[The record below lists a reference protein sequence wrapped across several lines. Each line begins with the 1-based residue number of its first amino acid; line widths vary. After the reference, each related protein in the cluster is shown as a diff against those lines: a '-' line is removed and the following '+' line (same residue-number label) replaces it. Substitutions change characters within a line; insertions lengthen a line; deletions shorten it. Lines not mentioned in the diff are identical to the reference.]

1 MIEVV
6 CLVFIDFVRLHFR
19 RMFLRCIL
27 IASIDLI
34 PTILNIVNG
43 LRERMTKPSITKT
56 ILVMTTIAAL
66 TTLGFLTSMSG
77 GLVEAQSTAA
87 TQSSQSTPPTPKEQP
102 DVAQQFT
109 FNPTSLPPTNVDQCV
124 GYAKILVGKAI
135 PDYNMCDL
143 VVYRQA
149 PVVAR
154 SDGMVMNNFSGMGHY
169 IELIPAAQFLN
180 DTQEFGGNTTT
191 NASTTNGT
199 TQTNAN
205 NTTTNNNTVVAFG
218 EFALLDPE
226 VVPVNEVL
234 DKYNWTVTT
243 IHNHMLDE
251 SPKLLFMHWTV
262 TGNPDEIVQQ
272 AREAIMQTSSYATIT
287 DPNAAGNA
295 TRPGTPSSAG
305 P

>member
-1 MIEVV
+1 
-6 CLVFIDFVRLHFR
+6 
-19 RMFLRCIL
+19 
-27 IASIDLI
+27 
-34 PTILNIVNG
+34 
-43 LRERMTKPSITKT
+43 
-56 ILVMTTIAAL
+56 MTTIAAL

-77 GLVEAQSTAA
+77 GGMVAQAQSTAA
-87 TQSSQSTPPTPKEQP
+87 SQSAQSTPPTPKEQP

-109 FNPTSLPPTNVDQCV
+109 FNPTSLPPTNVEQCV
-124 GYAKILVGKAI
+124 EYAKILVGKAI

-154 SDGMVMNNFSGMGHY
+154 TDGMVMNNFSGMGHY
-169 IELIPAAQFLN
+169 IELIPAAQILN
-180 DTQEFGGNTTT
+180 DTQEFGGGTTT
-191 NASTTNGT
+191 NASATNGT
-199 TQTNAN
+199 TPSAIANTTNTN
-205 NTTTNNNTVVAFG
+205 NTTVVAFG
-218 EFALLDPE
+218 EFALIDPE

-234 DKYNWTVTT
+234 NKYNWTVTT
-243 IHNHMLDE
+243 IHNHMLNE

-272 AREAIMQTSSYATIT
+272 AREAIMQTSSYATVT
-287 DPNAAGNA
+287 DPNAGTNA

>member
-1 MIEVV
+1 MLILSAVLEISSLLYIVILPLDIV
-6 CLVFIDFVRLHFR
+6 CI
-19 RMFLRCIL
+19 
-27 IASIDLI
+27 
-34 PTILNIVNG
+34 ILNTTVVTKKG
-43 LRERMTKPSITKT
+43 MTNYSFAKT
-56 ILVMTTIAAL
+56 ILIMTTIAAL

-77 GLVEAQSTAA
+77 GGMVAQAQSTAA
-87 TQSSQSTPPTPKEQP
+87 SQSAQSTPPTPKEQP

-109 FNPTSLPPTNVDQCV
+109 FNPTSLPPTNIEQCV
-124 GYAKILVGKAI
+124 EYAKILVGKAI

-154 SDGMVMNNFSGMGHY
+154 TDGMVMNNFSGMGHY

-180 DTQEFGGNTTT
+180 DTQEFGGGTTA
-191 NASTTNGT
+191 NASATNGT
-199 TQTNAN
+199 TPAATANTTNTN
-205 NTTTNNNTVVAFG
+205 NTTVVAFG
-218 EFALLDPE
+218 EFALIDPE

-234 DKYNWTVTT
+234 EKYNWTVTT

-272 AREAIMQTSSYATIT
+272 AREAIMQTSSYATVT
-287 DPNAAGNA
+287 DPNAGTNA

>member
-1 MIEVV
+1 MLILSAVLEISSLRYIVILPLDVV
-6 CLVFIDFVRLHFR
+6 CI
-19 RMFLRCIL
+19 
-27 IASIDLI
+27 
-34 PTILNIVNG
+34 ILNTTVVTKKG
-43 LRERMTKPSITKT
+43 MTNYSFAKT
-56 ILVMTTIAAL
+56 ILIMTTIAAL

-77 GLVEAQSTAA
+77 GGMVAQAQSMAA
-87 TQSSQSTPPTPKEQP
+87 SQSAQSTPPTPKEQP

-109 FNPTSLPPTNVDQCV
+109 FNPTSLPPTNVEQCV
-124 GYAKILVGKAI
+124 EYAKILVGKAI

-154 SDGMVMNNFSGMGHY
+154 TDGMVMNNFSGMGHY

-180 DTQEFGGNTTT
+180 DTQEFGGGTTA
-191 NASTTNGT
+191 NASATNGT
-199 TQTNAN
+199 TPAATANTTNTN
-205 NTTTNNNTVVAFG
+205 NTTVVAFG
-218 EFALLDPE
+218 EFALIDPE

-234 DKYNWTVTT
+234 EKYNWTVTT

-272 AREAIMQTSSYATIT
+272 AREAIMQTSSYATVT
-287 DPNAAGNA
+287 DPNAGTNA

>member
-1 MIEVV
+1 MLILSAVLEISLLLYIVILPLDVV
-6 CLVFIDFVRLHFR
+6 CI
-19 RMFLRCIL
+19 
-27 IASIDLI
+27 
-34 PTILNIVNG
+34 ILNTTVVTKKG
-43 LRERMTKPSITKT
+43 MTNYSFAKT
-56 ILVMTTIAAL
+56 ILIITTIAAL
-66 TTLGFLTSMSG
+66 TTLGFLTAMSG
-77 GLVEAQSTAA
+77 GGMVAQAQSTAA
-87 TQSSQSTPPTPKEQP
+87 SQSAQSTPPTPKEQP

-109 FNPTSLPPTNVDQCV
+109 FNPTSLPPTNVEQCV
-124 GYAKILVGKAI
+124 EYAKILVGKAI

-154 SDGMVMNNFSGMGHY
+154 TDGMVMNNFSGMGHY

-180 DTQEFGGNTTT
+180 DTREFGGGTTA
-191 NASTTNGT
+191 NASATNGT
-199 TQTNAN
+199 TPAGTANTTNTN
-205 NTTTNNNTVVAFG
+205 NTTVVAFG
-218 EFALLDPE
+218 EFALIDPE

-272 AREAIMQTSSYATIT
+272 AREAIIQTSSYATVT
-287 DPNAAGNA
+287 DPNAGTNA

>member
-1 MIEVV
+1 MLILSAVLEISSLLHIVILPLDVV
-6 CLVFIDFVRLHFR
+6 CI
-19 RMFLRCIL
+19 
-27 IASIDLI
+27 
-34 PTILNIVNG
+34 ILNTTVVTKKG
-43 LRERMTKPSITKT
+43 MTNYSFAKT
-56 ILVMTTIAAL
+56 ILIMTTIAAL

-77 GLVEAQSTAA
+77 GGMVAQAQSTAA
-87 TQSSQSTPPTPKEQP
+87 SQSAQSTPPTPKEQP

-109 FNPTSLPPTNVDQCV
+109 FNPTSLPPTNVEQCV
-124 GYAKILVGKAI
+124 EYAKILVGKAI

-154 SDGMVMNNFSGMGHY
+154 TDGMVMNNFSGMGHY

-180 DTQEFGGNTTT
+180 DTQEFGGGTTANASATSGTTPAPTANTTNT
-191 NASTTNGT
+191 
-199 TQTNAN
+199 N
-205 NTTTNNNTVVAFG
+205 NTTVVAFG
-218 EFALLDPE
+218 EFALIDPE

-272 AREAIMQTSSYATIT
+272 AREAIMQTSSYATVT
-287 DPNAAGNA
+287 DPNAGTNA

>member
-1 MIEVV
+1 MRIDTMIN
-6 CLVFIDFVRLHFR
+6 LSS
-19 RMFLRCIL
+19 IL
-27 IASIDLI
+27 
-34 PTILNIVNG
+34 
-43 LRERMTKPSITKT
+43 KT
-56 ILVMTTIAAL
+56 TLVMTTIAAL
-66 TTLGFLTSMSG
+66 TTIGILISISG
-77 GLVEAQSTAA
+77 GGMVQAQSTAA
-87 TQSSQSTPPTPKEQP
+87 SQSAQSSPPTPKEQP

-109 FNPTSLPPTNVDQCV
+109 FNPTSLPPTNIEQCV
-124 GYAKILVGKAI
+124 GYSKTLVGKAI

-154 SDGMVMNNFSGMGHY
+154 GDGMVMNNFSGMGHY
-169 IELIPAAQFLN
+169 IELIPASQFLN
-180 DTQEFGGNTTT
+180 ETQEFGGGTT
-191 NASTTNGT
+191 NMTTNGAP
-199 TQTNAN
+199 QTAAN
-205 NTTTNNNTVVAFG
+205 DTTVVAFG

-234 DKYNWTVTT
+234 EKYNWTVTT

-272 AREAIMQTSSYATIT
+272 AREAIMQTSTYATVT
-287 DPNAAGNA
+287 DPNAGANA

>member
-1 MIEVV
+1 MTNSSSAKTVT
-6 CLVFIDFVRLHFR
+6 LV
-19 RMFLRCIL
+19 
-27 IASIDLI
+27 A
-34 PTILNIVNG
+34 
-43 LRERMTKPSITKT
+43 
-56 ILVMTTIAAL
+56 TIAAL
-66 TTLGFLTSMSG
+66 TTIGLFTSFSG
-77 GLVEAQSTAA
+77 GIVQAQSTAA
-87 TQSSQSTPPTPKEQP
+87 TQASQSTPPTPKEQP

-109 FNPTSLPPTNVDQCV
+109 FNPTSLPPTNTEQCV
-124 GYAKILVGKAI
+124 EYAKVLVGKAI

-169 IELIPAAQFLN
+169 IELIPAAQVLN
-180 DTQEFGGNTTT
+180 DTQVFGGTTT
-191 NASTTNGT
+191 NSSANGT
-199 TQTNAN
+199 TSAAAANATAANATN
-205 NTTTNNNTVVAFG
+205 TTVVAFG

-272 AREAIMQTSSYATIT
+272 AKEAIMQTSSYATAT
-287 DPNAAGNA
+287 APNAGTNA

>member
-1 MIEVV
+1 MLTLSAVLEISSLLYIVILPLDVV
-6 CLVFIDFVRLHFR
+6 CI
-19 RMFLRCIL
+19 
-27 IASIDLI
+27 
-34 PTILNIVNG
+34 ILNTTVVTKKG
-43 LRERMTKPSITKT
+43 MTNYSFAKT
-56 ILVMTTIAAL
+56 IFIMTTIAAL
-66 TTLGFLTSMSG
+66 MTLGFLTSMSG
-77 GLVEAQSTAA
+77 GGMVAQAQSTAA
-87 TQSSQSTPPTPKEQP
+87 SQSAQSTPPTPKEQP

-109 FNPTSLPPTNVDQCV
+109 FNPTSLPPTNVEQCIE
-124 GYAKILVGKAI
+124 YAKILVGKAI

-154 SDGMVMNNFSGMGHY
+154 TDGMVMNNFSGMGHY

-180 DTQEFGGNTTT
+180 DTQEFGGGTTA
-191 NASTTNGT
+191 NASATNGT
-199 TQTNAN
+199 TPAATANTTNTN
-205 NTTTNNNTVVAFG
+205 NTTVVAFG
-218 EFALLDPE
+218 EFALIDPE

-243 IHNHMLDE
+243 IHNHMLNE

-272 AREAIMQTSSYATIT
+272 AREAIMQTSSYATVT
-287 DPNAAGNA
+287 DPNAGTNA

>member
-1 MIEVV
+1 MLILSAVLEISSLLYIVILPLDIV
-6 CLVFIDFVRLHFR
+6 CI
-19 RMFLRCIL
+19 
-27 IASIDLI
+27 
-34 PTILNIVNG
+34 ILNTTVVTKKG
-43 LRERMTKPSITKT
+43 MTNYSFAKT
-56 ILVMTTIAAL
+56 ILIMTTIAAL

-77 GLVEAQSTAA
+77 GGMVAQAQSTAA
-87 TQSSQSTPPTPKEQP
+87 SQSAQSTPPTPKEQP

-109 FNPTSLPPTNVDQCV
+109 FNPTSLPPTNVEQCV
-124 GYAKILVGKAI
+124 EYAKILVGKAI

-154 SDGMVMNNFSGMGHY
+154 TDGMVMNNFSGMGHY

-180 DTQEFGGNTTT
+180 DTQEFGGGTTA
-191 NASTTNGT
+191 NAGATNGT
-199 TQTNAN
+199 TPAATANTTNTN
-205 NTTTNNNTVVAFG
+205 NTTVVAFG
-218 EFALLDPE
+218 EFALIDPE

-272 AREAIMQTSSYATIT
+272 AREAIMQTSSYATVT
-287 DPNAAGNA
+287 DPNAGTNA

>member
-1 MIEVV
+1 
-6 CLVFIDFVRLHFR
+6 
-19 RMFLRCIL
+19 
-27 IASIDLI
+27 
-34 PTILNIVNG
+34 
-43 LRERMTKPSITKT
+43 
-56 ILVMTTIAAL
+56 MTTIAAL
-66 TTLGFLTSMSG
+66 MTIGLFSTSMYG

-102 DVAQQFT
+102 DVGQQFT
-109 FNPTSLPPTNVDQCV
+109 FNPTSLPPTNIEQCV

-154 SDGMVMNNFSGMGHY
+154 SDGMIMNNFSGMGHY

-180 DTQEFGGNTTT
+180 ETQEFEGGTTA
-191 NASTTNGT
+191 NASATNGT
-199 TQTNAN
+199 AQTAAN
-205 NTTTNNNTVVAFG
+205 NTTTNNTTVVAFG
-218 EFALLDPE
+218 EFALIDPE
-226 VVPVNEVL
+226 VVPVHKVM

-272 AREAIMQTSSYATIT
+272 AKEAIMQTSSYASVT
-287 DPNAAGNA
+287 DPNAGANA

>member
-1 MIEVV
+1 MLILSAVLEISLLLYIVILPLDVV
-6 CLVFIDFVRLHFR
+6 CI
-19 RMFLRCIL
+19 
-27 IASIDLI
+27 
-34 PTILNIVNG
+34 ILNTTVVTKK
-43 LRERMTKPSITKT
+43 RMTNYSFAKT
-56 ILVMTTIAAL
+56 ILIMTTIAAL

-77 GLVEAQSTAA
+77 GGMVAQAQSTAA
-87 TQSSQSTPPTPKEQP
+87 SQSAQSTPPTPKEQP

-109 FNPTSLPPTNVDQCV
+109 FNPTSLPPTNVEQCV
-124 GYAKILVGKAI
+124 EYAKILVGKAI

-154 SDGMVMNNFSGMGHY
+154 TDGMVMNNFSGMGHY

-180 DTQEFGGNTTT
+180 DTQEFGGNTTAA

-199 TQTNAN
+199 TQTSAN

>member
-1 MIEVV
+1 MLILSAVLEISLLLYIVILPLDVV
-6 CLVFIDFVRLHFR
+6 CI
-19 RMFLRCIL
+19 
-27 IASIDLI
+27 
-34 PTILNIVNG
+34 ILNTTVVTKKG
-43 LRERMTKPSITKT
+43 MTNYSFAKT
-56 ILVMTTIAAL
+56 ILIMTTIAAL

-77 GLVEAQSTAA
+77 GGMVAQAQSTAA
-87 TQSSQSTPPTPKEQP
+87 SQSAQSTPPTPKEQP

-109 FNPTSLPPTNVDQCV
+109 FNPTSLPPTNVEQCV
-124 GYAKILVGKAI
+124 EYAKILVGKAI

-154 SDGMVMNNFSGMGHY
+154 TDGMVMNNFSGMGHY

-180 DTQEFGGNTTT
+180 DTQEFGGGTTA
-191 NASTTNGT
+191 NASATNGT
-199 TQTNAN
+199 TPSATANTTNTN
-205 NTTTNNNTVVAFG
+205 NTTVVAFG
-218 EFALLDPE
+218 EFALIDPE

-272 AREAIMQTSSYATIT
+272 AREAIMQTSSYATVT
-287 DPNAAGNA
+287 DPNAGTNA

>member
-1 MIEVV
+1 MLILSAVSEISSLLYIVILPLDIV
-6 CLVFIDFVRLHFR
+6 CI
-19 RMFLRCIL
+19 
-27 IASIDLI
+27 
-34 PTILNIVNG
+34 ILNTTVVTKK
-43 LRERMTKPSITKT
+43 RMTNYSFAKT
-56 ILVMTTIAAL
+56 ILIMTTIAAL

-77 GLVEAQSTAA
+77 GGMVAQAQSTAA
-87 TQSSQSTPPTPKEQP
+87 SQSAQSTPPTPKEQP

-109 FNPTSLPPTNVDQCV
+109 FNPTSLPPTNVEQCV
-124 GYAKILVGKAI
+124 EYAKILVGKAI

-154 SDGMVMNNFSGMGHY
+154 TDGMVMNNFSGMGHY

-180 DTQEFGGNTTT
+180 DTQEFGGGTTA
-191 NASTTNGT
+191 NASATNGT
-199 TQTNAN
+199 TPAATANTTNTN
-205 NTTTNNNTVVAFG
+205 NTTVVAFG
-218 EFALLDPE
+218 EFALIDPE

-234 DKYNWTVTT
+234 EKYNWTVTT

-272 AREAIMQTSSYATIT
+272 AREAIMQTSSYATVT
-287 DPNAAGNA
+287 DPNAGTNA

>member
-1 MIEVV
+1 MLILSAVLEISSLRYIVILPLDVV
-6 CLVFIDFVRLHFR
+6 CI
-19 RMFLRCIL
+19 
-27 IASIDLI
+27 
-34 PTILNIVNG
+34 ILNTTVVTKKG
-43 LRERMTKPSITKT
+43 MTNYSFAKT
-56 ILVMTTIAAL
+56 ILIMTTIAAL

-77 GLVEAQSTAA
+77 GGMVAQAQSTAA
-87 TQSSQSTPPTPKEQP
+87 SQSAQSTPPTPKEQP

-109 FNPTSLPPTNVDQCV
+109 FNPTSLPPTNIEQCV
-124 GYAKILVGKAI
+124 EYAKILVGKAI

-154 SDGMVMNNFSGMGHY
+154 TDGMVMNNFSGMGHY

-180 DTQEFGGNTTT
+180 DTQEFGGGTTA
-191 NASTTNGT
+191 NASATNGT
-199 TQTNAN
+199 TPAATANTTNTN
-205 NTTTNNNTVVAFG
+205 NTTVVAFG
-218 EFALLDPE
+218 EFALIDPE

-234 DKYNWTVTT
+234 EKYNWTVTT

-272 AREAIMQTSSYATIT
+272 AREAIMQTSSYATVT
-287 DPNAAGNA
+287 DPNAGTNA

>member
-1 MIEVV
+1 V
-6 CLVFIDFVRLHFR
+6 
-19 RMFLRCIL
+19 
-27 IASIDLI
+27 
-34 PTILNIVNG
+34 
-43 LRERMTKPSITKT
+43 
-56 ILVMTTIAAL
+56 TTIAAL
-66 TTLGFLTSMSG
+66 TTIGLFTSMQG
-77 GLVEAQSTAA
+77 GMVQAQSTAA
-87 TQSSQSTPPTPKEQP
+87 TQASQSTPPAPKEQP
-102 DVAQQFT
+102 DVAHQFT
-109 FNPTSLPPTNVDQCV
+109 FNPTSLPPTNVEQCV
-124 GYAKILVGKAI
+124 EYAKILVGKAI
-135 PDYNMCDL
+135 PDYNLCDL

-180 DTQEFGGNTTT
+180 ETQEFGGAT
-191 NASTTNGT
+191 NSSGNGT
-199 TQTNAN
+199 TTSAAVND
-205 NTTTNNNTVVAFG
+205 TTVVAFG

-226 VVPVNEVL
+226 VVPVDEVL

-272 AREAIMQTSSYATIT
+272 AKEAIMQTSSYATVT
-287 DPNAAGNA
+287 APNAANA

>member
-1 MIEVV
+1 MLILSAVSEISSLLYIVILPLDIV
-6 CLVFIDFVRLHFR
+6 CI
-19 RMFLRCIL
+19 
-27 IASIDLI
+27 
-34 PTILNIVNG
+34 ILNTTVVTKKG
-43 LRERMTKPSITKT
+43 MTNYSFAKT
-56 ILVMTTIAAL
+56 ILIMTTIAAL

-77 GLVEAQSTAA
+77 GGMVAQAQSTAA
-87 TQSSQSTPPTPKEQP
+87 SQSAQSTPPTPKEQP

-109 FNPTSLPPTNVDQCV
+109 FNPTSLPPTNVEQCV
-124 GYAKILVGKAI
+124 EYAKILVGKAI

-154 SDGMVMNNFSGMGHY
+154 TDGMVMNNFSGMGHY

-180 DTQEFGGNTTT
+180 DTQEFGGGTTA
-191 NASTTNGT
+191 NASATNGT
-199 TQTNAN
+199 TPAATANTTNTN
-205 NTTTNNNTVVAFG
+205 NTTVVAFG
-218 EFALLDPE
+218 EFALIDPE

-234 DKYNWTVTT
+234 EKYNWTVTT

-272 AREAIMQTSSYATIT
+272 AREAIMQTSSYATVT
-287 DPNAAGNA
+287 DPNAGTNA

>member
-1 MIEVV
+1 
-6 CLVFIDFVRLHFR
+6 
-19 RMFLRCIL
+19 
-27 IASIDLI
+27 
-34 PTILNIVNG
+34 
-43 LRERMTKPSITKT
+43 MTNSSSVLKT
-56 ILVMTTIAAL
+56 ITVMTTIAAL
-66 TTLGFLTSMSG
+66 TSIGLFPSMFG
-77 GLVEAQSTAA
+77 GIVQAQSTAA
-87 TQSSQSTPPTPKEQP
+87 SQNGQSTPPTPKEQP

-109 FNPTSLPPTNVDQCV
+109 FNPTSLPPTNIEQCV

-180 DTQEFGGNTTT
+180 ETQEFGGGSTAA
-191 NASTTNGT
+191 NASATNGT
-199 TQTNAN
+199 TTQTAAN
-205 NTTTNNNTVVAFG
+205 NTTTTNNTTVVAFG
-218 EFALLDPE
+218 EFALIDPE
-226 VVPVNEVL
+226 VVPVHKVL

-272 AREAIMQTSSYATIT
+272 AREAIMQTSSYATVT
-287 DPNAAGNA
+287 DANAGGANA
-295 TRPGTPSSAG
+295 TRGGNCSSTG

>member
-1 MIEVV
+1 MLIFLSAVLEISSLLYIVILPLDVV
-6 CLVFIDFVRLHFR
+6 CIILNTTVVTKKGMTNYSFAKI
-19 RMFLRCIL
+19 IL
-27 IASIDLI
+27 I
-34 PTILNIVNG
+34 
-43 LRERMTKPSITKT
+43 
-56 ILVMTTIAAL
+56 MTTIAAL

-77 GLVEAQSTAA
+77 GGMVAQAQSTAA
-87 TQSSQSTPPTPKEQP
+87 SQSAQSTPPTPKEQP

-109 FNPTSLPPTNVDQCV
+109 FNPTSLPPTNVEQCV
-124 GYAKILVGKAI
+124 EYAKILVGKAI

-154 SDGMVMNNFSGMGHY
+154 TDGMVMNNFSGMGHY

-180 DTQEFGGNTTT
+180 DTQEFGGGTTA
-191 NASTTNGT
+191 NASATNGT
-199 TQTNAN
+199 TPAATANTTNTN
-205 NTTTNNNTVVAFG
+205 NTTVVAFG
-218 EFALLDPE
+218 EFALIDPE

-234 DKYNWTVTT
+234 EKYNWTVTT

-272 AREAIMQTSSYATIT
+272 AREAIMQTSSYATVT
-287 DPNAAGNA
+287 DPNAGTNA

>member
-1 MIEVV
+1 MLILSAVLEISSLLYIVILPLDIV
-6 CLVFIDFVRLHFR
+6 CI
-19 RMFLRCIL
+19 
-27 IASIDLI
+27 
-34 PTILNIVNG
+34 ILNTTVVTKK
-43 LRERMTKPSITKT
+43 RMTNYSFAKT
-56 ILVMTTIAAL
+56 ILIMTTIAAL

-77 GLVEAQSTAA
+77 GGMVAQAQSTAA
-87 TQSSQSTPPTPKEQP
+87 SQSAQSTPPTPKEQP

-109 FNPTSLPPTNVDQCV
+109 FNPTSLPPTNVEQCV
-124 GYAKILVGKAI
+124 EYAKILVGKAI

-180 DTQEFGGNTTT
+180 DTQEFGGGTTA
-191 NASTTNGT
+191 NASATNGT
-199 TQTNAN
+199 TPAATANTTNTN
-205 NTTTNNNTVVAFG
+205 NTTVVAFG
-218 EFALLDPE
+218 EFALIDPE

-234 DKYNWTVTT
+234 EKYNWTVTT

-272 AREAIMQTSSYATIT
+272 AREAIMQTSSYATVT
-287 DPNAAGNA
+287 DPNAGTNA

>member
-1 MIEVV
+1 MLILSAVLEISSLLYIVILPLDIV
-6 CLVFIDFVRLHFR
+6 CI
-19 RMFLRCIL
+19 
-27 IASIDLI
+27 
-34 PTILNIVNG
+34 ILNTTVVTKK
-43 LRERMTKPSITKT
+43 RMTNYSFAKT
-56 ILVMTTIAAL
+56 ILIMTTIAAL

-77 GLVEAQSTAA
+77 GGMVAQAQSTAA
-87 TQSSQSTPPTPKEQP
+87 SQSAQSTPPTPKEQP

-109 FNPTSLPPTNVDQCV
+109 FNPTSLPPTNVEQCV
-124 GYAKILVGKAI
+124 EYAKILVGKAI

-154 SDGMVMNNFSGMGHY
+154 TDGMVMNNFSGMGHY

-180 DTQEFGGNTTT
+180 DTQEFGGGTTA
-191 NASTTNGT
+191 NASATNGT
-199 TQTNAN
+199 TPAATANTTNTN
-205 NTTTNNNTVVAFG
+205 NTTVVAFG
-218 EFALLDPE
+218 EFALIDPE

-234 DKYNWTVTT
+234 EKYNWTVTT

-272 AREAIMQTSSYATIT
+272 AREAIMQTSSYATVT
-287 DPNAAGNA
+287 DPNAGTNA

>member
-1 MIEVV
+1 MV
-6 CLVFIDFVRLHFR
+6 D
-19 RMFLRCIL
+19 
-27 IASIDLI
+27 
-34 PTILNIVNG
+34 PKKG
-43 LRERMTKPSITKT
+43 MTNYSFAKT

-66 TTLGFLTSMSG
+66 ITLGFSTSMYG

-109 FNPTSLPPTNVDQCV
+109 FNPTSLPPTNIEQCV

-154 SDGMVMNNFSGMGHY
+154 GDGMVMNNFSGMGHY

-180 DTQEFGGNTTT
+180 ETQEFGGGTTT
-191 NASTTNGT
+191 ANASATNGT
-199 TQTNAN
+199 TPAGTAN
-205 NTTTNNNTVVAFG
+205 TTNNTTVVAFG
-218 EFALLDPE
+218 EFALIDPE
-226 VVPVNEVL
+226 VVPVNEVMK
-234 DKYNWTVTT
+234 KYNWTVTT

-272 AREAIMQTSSYATIT
+272 AREAIMQTSSYATVT
-287 DPNAAGNA
+287 DPNVGTNA

>member
-1 MIEVV
+1 
-6 CLVFIDFVRLHFR
+6 
-19 RMFLRCIL
+19 MFLRCIL
-27 IASIDLI
+27 IASIDLV
-34 PTILNIVNG
+34 PAILNIVNG
-43 LRERMTKPSITKT
+43 LEERMTKPSITKT

-66 TTLGFLTSMSG
+66 TTLGFFTSMSG

-124 GYAKILVGKAI
+124 GYAKTLVGKAI
-135 PDYNMCDL
+135 PDYNLCDL

-199 TQTNAN
+199 TQTSAN

-272 AREAIMQTSSYATIT
+272 AREAIMQTSSYATNT